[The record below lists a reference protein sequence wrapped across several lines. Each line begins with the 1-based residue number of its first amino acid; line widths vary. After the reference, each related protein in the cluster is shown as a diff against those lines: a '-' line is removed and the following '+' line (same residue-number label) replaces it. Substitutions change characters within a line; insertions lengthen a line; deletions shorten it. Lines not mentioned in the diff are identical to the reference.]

1 MAVSAFRSTTKRSC
15 QIGSAESNGPAMPGS
30 KTEATSRKGIH
41 RRSRSVSDFSQKYL
55 SDSEYRG
62 RHGGRSSSRY
72 MSSDSESDME
82 AANGQHRGWQGNFG
96 SGLGRE
102 FASSVRATDTY
113 HSRHGFRRTSN
124 HQDPS
129 AGKNSRRG
137 IILPHCGSFGVDHP
151 ENVEEE
157 KTISAVYAQIKS
169 MKRSCLSEGNSE
181 GSSPAE
187 FMSTDVIQAV
197 TDIRKE
203 YAAKLEQSEKR
214 VHELWSQ
221 LAIEEQRCLEFAKI
235 VKELLPAASPSL
247 QKVSHRRKASAEKQL
262 VSKWL
267 DEEAHKYFE
276 ECVSISSLDSSGG
289 LDIPQEKDQQGLLHA
304 VQDDAG
310 KTRKGTTG
318 LDQQITRDRSSLNED
333 AKQSKGDIGNDG
345 VVLPWLQWGA
355 ERGIG
360 ERNSIKGVHSYFSPS
375 SSSNSNSNPS
385 EGSKCSTFVNGFST
399 SSSSSGSTTVR
410 GSPPNAQAST
420 TTKSFST
427 GTGIVDY
434 EEINHGARNEQAKLG
449 KETKP
454 RRSTMAGSS
463 TQDGK
468 EYADLPCCDSD
479 CLIAERI
486 KFSHRIERGQL
497 LLCGDISF

>member
-1 MAVSAFRSTTKRSC
+1 MGDGAPLGTC
-15 QIGSAESNGPAMPGS
+15 L
-30 KTEATSRKGIH
+30 AT
-41 RRSRSVSDFSQKYL
+41 L
-55 SDSEYRG
+55 
-62 RHGGRSSSRY
+62 
-72 MSSDSESDME
+72 
-82 AANGQHRGWQGNFG
+82 
-96 SGLGRE
+96 
-102 FASSVRATDTY
+102 RATWKQLMVNI
-113 HSRHGFRRTSN
+113 G
-124 HQDPS
+124 
-129 AGKNSRRG
+129 AGKEILEVVLVESLLHRSEQLIRITVG
-137 IILPHCGSFGVDHP
+137 TASGGHLIIRILLLGKIQGVVLYFLIVVVLELIILKMLKKK
-151 ENVEEE
+151 
-157 KTISAVYAQIKS
+157 KTISAVYAQIKSRKGDPPIGDFDALYDAMCAEVRRVVTEIRIDLEQS